1 MNNWNSVLEQWS
13 SGNYFKYPSK
23 LNKKFFWNTS
33 CLTNDGKSKF
43 EQSFKESS
51 ELPSKQN
58 AKSFRENINKSNNK
72 YATYFPNL
80 GKDTILV
87 VPMPRAGKNYATLK
101 DFCDNAPII
110 QQKEFW
116 KLVAKIAKREMKKHK
131 KIWVS
136 SHGLG
141 VPYLH
146 VRICQSPKY
155 YFEKKFM

>member
-1 MNNWNSVLEQWS
+1 
-13 SGNYFKYPSK
+13 
-23 LNKKFFWNTS
+23 
-33 CLTNDGKSKF
+33 
-43 EQSFKESS
+43 
-51 ELPSKQN
+51 
-58 AKSFRENINKSNNK
+58 
-72 YATYFPNL
+72 
-80 GKDTILV
+80 
-87 VPMPRAGKNYATLK
+87 MPRAGKNYATLK

-131 KIWVS
+131 KVWVS